1 MGPPEGVKL
10 AVRRALGG
18 LPCKERG
25 REFEIRIRQQ
35 DVRRLAAQFLLH
47 TFDAVRGVLRNVNAG
62 ESRR

>member
-1 MGPPEGVKL
+1 
-10 AVRRALGG
+10 